1 MASRG
6 RPGRLAF
13 RMIDI
18 LGLDSLLAQLILGLG
33 AALFAGNAY
42 ALIMDR
48 RGKRPKSAAGDLRT
62 GRARFLAAVGLVI
75 AAWGLASLV
84 AG

>member
-1 MASRG
+1 
-6 RPGRLAF
+6 
-13 RMIDI
+13 MIDI

-62 GRARFLAAVGLVI
+62 GRARFLATVGLVI

>member
-1 MASRG
+1 
-6 RPGRLAF
+6 
-13 RMIDI
+13 MIDI

-48 RGKRPKSAAGDLRT
+48 RGKRPKSAAGDLRI
-62 GRARFLAAVGLVI
+62 GRDRFLAAVGLVI

>member
-1 MASRG
+1 
-6 RPGRLAF
+6 
-13 RMIDI
+13 MIDI

-48 RGKRPKSAAGDLRT
+48 RGKRPKSAASDLRT